1 MNTDGSFYCKC
12 YSGYR
17 LDTQTNNTCSGL
29 FINIYNYVIFCNLYT
44 DIDECIEGTSGCDQI
59 CNNTVG
65 SYNCRCMTGYQLSSD
80 DHDCDD
86 VNECTINNG
95 GCEQICIN
103 TNGGHYCLCQ
113 EGFLLNNSNCTG

>member
-1 MNTDGSFYCKC
+1 MVHFIVSV
-12 YSGYR
+12 S
-17 LDTQTNNTCSGL
+17 LDIDWILKPTILVLVCLLIFVT
-29 FINIYNYVIFCNLYT
+29 VIFCNLYT

-65 SYNCRCMTGYQLSSD
+65 SYNCSCMTGYQLSSD
-80 DHDCDD
+80 DHNCND

-103 TNGGHYCLCQ
+103 TNGGHYCMCQ
-113 EGFLLNNSNCTG
+113 EGYSFNNSDTNCTG